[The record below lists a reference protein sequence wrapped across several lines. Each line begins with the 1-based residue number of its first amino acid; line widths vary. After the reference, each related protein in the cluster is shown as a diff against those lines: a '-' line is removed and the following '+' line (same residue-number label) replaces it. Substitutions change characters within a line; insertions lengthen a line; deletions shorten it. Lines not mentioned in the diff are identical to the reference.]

1 MPTRR
6 RGTTI
11 DDLGI
16 FEGGLTPAQMIMQS
30 ELAQTPSAFSYADLD
45 KKYPTRQVTPM
56 VPTYIQQQLD
66 QDLLERKEQLATQ
79 RYREAQASIYESQ
92 LNEKIQA
99 AEQIPLARQAFS
111 QLNPQDPK
119 YPQMRDEILMNY
131 PYVEGDTAFMKS
143 IVGRNDRV
151 YENYFKKNLAIKNL
165 TKLKNIINIRTN
177 ISKMYGFKN
186 TVDKYDFVCED
197 GEIKL
202 LPLTI
207 EIANKILDR
216 VQQGS
221 LTYNSCFIFHEKED
235 AVSSMSWTRSDEE
248 HKYTSTGIKFWR
260 HQEQMTEFTRP
271 IDGSPRRTVISTH
284 ISPEGLVI

>member
-1 MPTRR
+1 MATRR

-56 VPTYIQQQLD
+56 VPTYIQQKLD
-66 QDLLERKEQLATQ
+66 EDRLEQKEQLATQ
-79 RYREAQASIYESQ
+79 RYREAQANIYESQ

-119 YPQMRDEILMNY
+119 YPKMRDEILMNY

-151 YENYFKKNLAIKNL
+151 YENYFKKNLAVQNL
-165 TKLKNIINIRTN
+165 TLKDLDDSYKTIQTIEASAADRGLSPMENDLINMHRTRIKSGLQQQGVSGEDSDIAQARN
-177 ISKMYGFKN
+177 LISKRPELKDE
-186 TVDKYDFVCED
+186 V
-197 GEIKL
+197 
-202 LPLTI
+202 
-207 EIANKILDR
+207 NKRLISAGK
-216 VQQGS
+216 Q
-221 LTYNSCFIFHEKED
+221 
-235 AVSSMSWTRSDEE
+235 
-248 HKYTSTGIKFWR
+248 
-260 HQEQMTEFTRP
+260 P
-271 IDGSPRRTVISTH
+271 IPQDQP
-284 ISPEGLVI
+284 